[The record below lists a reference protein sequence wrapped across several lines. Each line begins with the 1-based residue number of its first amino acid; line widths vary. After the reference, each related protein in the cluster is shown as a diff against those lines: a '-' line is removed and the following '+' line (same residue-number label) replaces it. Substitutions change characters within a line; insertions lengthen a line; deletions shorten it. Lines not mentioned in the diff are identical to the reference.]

1 MTASIFDTMADAH
14 NTGVLVVVSDTEDEG
29 AAEAAR
35 EAARARWREEFRR
48 RLAEQQ
54 ARSGAS
60 GRNEARVHDVLRA
73 ADQQVGGYR
82 AQRLR
87 RLWDLVREELP
98 SHENLPLGIR
108 WNVAT
113 RVWGQA
119 GWQVEIAC
127 SHDSGIAGIA
137 WTNVGL
143 EALGVGVVSE
153 ANFLAAGRQVAWEE
167 AQRAREWLD
176 PPTETET
183 DTSDSIED
191 NEDDIHG
198 GNGDIGGTGGII
210 LPIRE

>member
-87 RLWDLVREELP
+87 RLWDLVREEMP

-167 AQRAREWLD
+167 AVFDLEIPENSADNTLCVLIYTHDGIGVCVRARARVC
-176 PPTETET
+176 
-183 DTSDSIED
+183 
-191 NEDDIHG
+191 IHMR
-198 GNGDIGGTGGII
+198 II
-210 LPIRE
+210 DW